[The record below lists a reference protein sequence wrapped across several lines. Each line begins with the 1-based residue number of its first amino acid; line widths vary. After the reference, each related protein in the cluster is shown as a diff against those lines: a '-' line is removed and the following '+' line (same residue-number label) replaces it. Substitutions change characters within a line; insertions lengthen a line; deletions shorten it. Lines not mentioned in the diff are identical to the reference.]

1 MDDWVENCKVDP
13 YFLFQQTGGGRNMT
27 EEIAIGYDEKLD
39 KFVVNAAQFDSMA
52 DLGQAVAE
60 LNLKVV
66 KILRGD

>member
-1 MDDWVENCKVDP
+1 
-13 YFLFQQTGGGRNMT
+13 MT
-27 EEIAIGYDEKLD
+27 EEIAIGYDEKID
-39 KFVVNAAQFDSMA
+39 KFVVTTARFDSMA